1 MKNRISPL
9 LLSLCMLTACSTHSP
24 DTVQQL
30 NSLTVPVVA
39 PDTVQAQVTTATLR
53 PLHQQNQ
60 QKISTLTA
68 NLKQTYLQRSTRK
81 DIFDTHSETARV
93 YAALTKLEQLG
104 NMNDNYLTQHNVQ
117 GLQEISMTLQSVS

>member
-1 MKNRISPL
+1 MKIRISPI
-9 LLSLCMLTACSTHSP
+9 LLSLSLLTACSTHSP

-30 NSLTVPVVA
+30 NALTVPVVT
-39 PDTVQAQVTTATLR
+39 PDTTPAQTATLL
-53 PLHQQNQ
+53 PLHQQNK

-68 NLKQTYLQRSTRK
+68 SLKQKYLQRSTRK

-93 YAALTKLEQLG
+93 YAALTKLEQFSYL
-104 NMNDNYLTQHNVQ
+104 NDNYLKEKNEQ

>member
-1 MKNRISPL
+1 MKIRISPI
-9 LLSLCMLTACSTHSP
+9 LLSLSLLTACSSHSP

-30 NSLTVPVVA
+30 NALTVPVVT
-39 PDTVQAQVTTATLR
+39 PDTTPAQTATLL
-53 PLHQQNQ
+53 PLHQQNK

-68 NLKQTYLQRSTRK
+68 SLKQKYLQQSTRK

-93 YAALTKLEQLG
+93 YAALTKLEQFSYL
-104 NMNDNYLTQHNVQ
+104 NDNYLKEKNVQ